1 MGDRR
6 RQVSFSMEQ
15 IRHIQD
21 DLENLV
27 EAGQIKIPRGTRIR
41 MGFRGIKVA
50 AMPIPAISEQ
60 RINQILDHIKANLFD
75 RSQEWR
81 ALYDE
86 WEDLADDDIRR
97 RRHNHERVWE
107 RIRFTQQV
115 VMHDFQVFND
125 LARDLGDRPNRIKNV
140 DFPSFLP
147 QLVARMLGVA
157 TCRSRTH
164 DHDEAA
170 RLMVI
175 LEDHH
180 DGFFLLL
187 NRIFE
192 LHRRAKAHPADDAR
206 LGVLASRCFSPLVMA
221 LASKDP
227 SNDMDHQ
234 VFRSLKER
242 VREIDRG
249 RRARRPE
256 STRTRTSTST
266 STLSNEYEISRERG

>member
-1 MGDRR
+1 MDDRR
-6 RQVSFSMEQ
+6 RRVSLSREQ
-15 IRHIQD
+15 IRQIQD
-21 DLENLV
+21 DFDDLV
-27 EAGQIKIPRGTRIR
+27 DEGQIKIPRGTRLR
-41 MGFRGIKVA
+41 MGFRGLKVT
-50 AMPIPAISEQ
+50 AMPIPAISED

-75 RSQEWR
+75 RSAEWR

-86 WEDLADDDIRR
+86 WEGGDDTGRR
-97 RRHNHERVWE
+97 RYNHERVWE
-107 RIRFTQQV
+107 RIKFTQQV

-125 LARDLGDRPNRIKNV
+125 LARDLGDHPARIKDV

-147 QLVARMLGVA
+147 QLVARMLGVV
-157 TCRSRTH
+157 TCRSGTH

-192 LHRRAKAHPADDAR
+192 LHRRAKAHPSDDAR

-221 LASKDP
+221 FAAKDP

-234 VFRSLKER
+234 VFQSLKER
-242 VREIDRG
+242 VRKINRG
-249 RRARRPE
+249 HRAPSPRI
-256 STRTRTSTST
+256 
-266 STLSNEYEISRERG
+266 NEDEDVDVDFDSE

>member
-1 MGDRR
+1 MDDRR
-6 RQVSFSMEQ
+6 RRVSLSREQ
-15 IRHIQD
+15 IRQVQD
-21 DLENLV
+21 DFDDLV
-27 EAGQIKIPRGTRIR
+27 DEGQIKIPRGTRLR
-41 MGFRGIKVA
+41 MGFRGLEVT
-50 AMPIPAISEQ
+50 AMPIPAISED

-75 RSQEWR
+75 RSAEWR

-86 WEDLADDDIRR
+86 WEGLAGDDTGRR
-97 RRHNHERVWE
+97 RYNHERVWE
-107 RIRFTQQV
+107 RIKFTQQV

-125 LARDLGDRPNRIKNV
+125 LVRDLDDHPDRIKEV

-192 LHRRAKAHPADDAR
+192 LHRRAKAHPSDDAR
-206 LGVLASRCFSPLVMA
+206 LGELASRYFSPLVMA

-234 VFRSLKER
+234 VFQSLKER
-242 VREIDRG
+242 VSKINHG
-249 RRARRPE
+249 HRAPSPGVDDDE
-256 STRTRTSTST
+256 DVDVDFDS
-266 STLSNEYEISRERG
+266 E

>member
-6 RQVSFSMEQ
+6 QRVSFSWEQ
-15 IRHIQD
+15 IRQIQD
-21 DLENLV
+21 DLQDLV

-41 MGFRGIKVA
+41 MGSSGLKVT
-50 AMPIPAISEQ
+50 AMPIPAISEK
-60 RINQILDHIKANLFD
+60 RISQILDHIKANLFD

-97 RRHNHERVWE
+97 RRQNHERVWE

-115 VMHDFQVFND
+115 VMHDFKVFTDLVRD
-125 LARDLGDRPNRIKNV
+125 LADHPEHIKDV

-187 NRIFE
+187 NRVFE
-192 LHRRAKAHPADDAR
+192 LHRRAKAHPADGAR

-227 SNDMDHQ
+227 SHDMDHQ
-234 VFRSLKER
+234 VFQSLKER
-242 VREIDRG
+242 VREISG
-249 RRARRPE
+249 GHRAPSPGVDE
-256 STRTRTSTST
+256 DDDVDVDFDADS
-266 STLSNEYEISRERG
+266 E